1 MSIMPIPEKRAAL
14 VWKSESCNSFTCLYA
29 PCAAFCVFR
38 PASVW
43 FSQESS
49 CRIRCRASR
58 GVSRPPEDRSNEWRR
73 LKLGLNADLLVVV
86 LSIERALLL
95 ALLTSNWGSVLFLRI
110 GTPLAFV
117 VDETGY
123 DVAVLARTGFAVQ
136 FDVLLTL
143 FTNCRRAAFPEIKKF
158 QSPQYFLIAKY
169 QWGTASIEVNINWI
183 GWETLEGRKVKFT
196 YVLCW
201 NSDRQKVHFTIGKEP
216 RHSCNTIENF
226 H

>member
-1 MSIMPIPEKRAAL
+1 M
-14 VWKSESCNSFTCLYA
+14 
-29 PCAAFCVFR
+29 
-38 PASVW
+38 
-43 FSQESS
+43 
-49 CRIRCRASR
+49 
-58 GVSRPPEDRSNEWRR
+58 
-73 LKLGLNADLLVVV
+73 NADLLVVV

-143 FTNCRRAAFPEIKKF
+143 FTNCGRAAFPEIKKF

-169 QWGTASIEVNINWI
+169 ISGELHQSKSIST
-183 GWETLEGRKVKFT
+183 GLGGRLLKKEGRSSSLT
-196 YVLCW
+196 CSAGTL
-201 NSDRQKVHFTIGKEP
+201 TGKKYISLLGRNLDTP
-216 RHSCNTIENF
+216 ATQ
-226 H
+226 